1 MNHLR
6 VGLLTL
12 ALLGSACGFESS
24 SASFCEGLVD
34 DEVRSLLG
42 DTELETFSV
51 EPLQECVWTSSS
63 APDQSLTVRI
73 EDVPD
78 GSLFVEHAIEATN
91 ASRVQLL
98 DVGEQSVLFVDEAVL
113 GRTGDRV
120 ALITA
125 TVDVELLVPLLE
137 QTLESLAS

>member
-78 GSLFVEHAIEATN
+78 GSLFVEHAIETTN

-98 DVGEQSVLFVDEAVL
+98 DVGEQSVLFL
-113 GRTGDRV
+113 S
-120 ALITA
+120 LIHI
-125 TVDVELLVPLLE
+125 
-137 QTLESLAS
+137 

>member
-1 MNHLR
+1 MKHLR
-6 VGLLTL
+6 VGLVTL
-12 ALLGSACGFESS
+12 ALLGSACGSESS
-24 SASFCEGLVD
+24 SAFVCEGLVD
-34 DEVRSLLG
+34 DEVRSILG

-78 GSLFVEHAIEATN
+78 GSLFVEHAIESTN
-91 ASRVQLL
+91 SSRVQLL